1 LRRTKEGEEIVVT
14 ERGTPIAVI
23 QPLASTD
30 STKKMVSLEARL
42 AALAAQG
49 KLRLPA
55 RKPLQRVSRATVTGK
70 PLSRV
75 VAEERDELF

>member
-1 LRRTKEGEEIVVT
+1 
-14 ERGTPIAVI
+14 
-23 QPLASTD
+23 
-30 STKKMVSLEARL
+30 MVSLEARL